1 SNIKIFGYCN
11 GLFAVKTR
19 PKSKEIA
26 LWNPSTRKHR
36 ILPKCCSD
44 DNGSHECVNGLG
56 YDVASDDYKLVKNL
70 QPGDDEF
77 IGVSVYVH
85 SLKTNSWQ
93 QIKESCFCKLC
104 FALAGL
110 HSSDPE
116 VAKYD
121 LMVAFDPKSEELY
134 QVPLPPVEDDGY
146 FDEVDDFRGCLC
158 LTSDY
163 DMYEYNYQGPFSTWM
178 MKEYGVMKSW
188 TQKDPIS
195 FGTGLGHIFVS

>member
-1 SNIKIFGYCN
+1 MDSLDDAVEINDYPFKNSCEFSNIKIFDYCN

-36 ILPKCCSD
+36 ILPKCYSD

-56 YDVASDDYKLVKNL
+56 YDAASDDYKLVKNL

-93 QIKESCFCKLC
+93 QIKELPFSF
-104 FALAGL
+104 FGAHGG
-110 HSSDPE
+110 
-116 VAKYD
+116 
-121 LMVAFDPKSEELY
+121 VAFVSGALHW
-134 QVPLPPVEDDGY
+134 LA
-146 FDEVDDFRGCLC
+146 C
-158 LTSDY
+158 TA
-163 DMYEYNYQGPFSTWM
+163 
-178 MKEYGVMKSW
+178 
-188 TQKDPIS
+188 PI
-195 FGTGLGHIFVS
+195 LK